1 MTMRAF
7 VVIVPLTYRIKHQHN
22 TNPRNINPSQCITC
36 AGGYAAEAG
45 GKMEINFA
53 ERFAGGDHIGD
64 QRRSMNEVE
73 VKDVI
78 KQRYAPENNEWFQ
91 EAYVDLFHPR

>member
-1 MTMRAF
+1 MCTLV
-7 VVIVPLTYRIKHQHN
+7 VVIPLTHRIKHQHN

-36 AGGYAAEAG
+36 AGGYPPEAG

-53 ERFAGGDHIGD
+53 ERFSGGDHISD
-64 QRRSMNEVE
+64 QRSSMNEVE

-78 KQRYAPENNEWFQ
+78 KQWYAPENNKWFQ
-91 EAYVDLFHPR
+91 ETYVDLFHPR